1 MKCLYKVLAV
11 VALAIPVFSGCKSDN
26 LDTNQYSETGVRLVS
41 YGPNPVM
48 RGGALTFT
56 GSNLD
61 RIVEVQIPGIDPIT
75 EIEVLSTGIK
85 SEIRVILPV
94 EGPEVGALTLV
105 SSDGN
110 KFTTGTELEYTEPIV
125 LESFSTE
132 STPAYPRDVLK
143 LKGDYMN
150 LVKSVIFEGGTAV
163 AVVNIDRH
171 NATATIPSTAVSGK
185 IVLSDEGEIANLIY
199 SEESLTIGD
208 PTVSSVKADAWKPG
222 KTATVSG
229 KYLDMVEQIRLGGD
243 VIVETEDIE
252 ISSDY
257 KSLMFTVPEGMK
269 SGDVVAVSYAG
280 KEFKAGSVEMVEPTG
295 LSVSPASVTF
305 GGTISISGKDL
316 DVVTAVTF
324 PNADAVTDFKFAD
337 NKISLEV
344 PVKARGGDIVLT
356 MANGE
361 TVSVAYTLIS
371 PTVTSV
377 SPLSLMAGET
387 VTLNGTGLQ
396 FVESATLGGKSVEI
410 KANED
415 GTQLVITTAN
425 TSVSGKIVLTL
436 YNGETIEPE
445 EEITLSYDALIIVN
459 EMPASEHIGGMVTLK
474 GENFMLIENIYIGE
488 AKVTGYSSRS
498 DNEISFVMPYNKIGV
513 YPVYFDLLNGDRETC
528 PQSIDVLLELKYITA
543 WEGSLPITWGD
554 GGRVIVPASK
564 FDGIKAGTKM
574 RLYYTYDDDTWCQ
587 AQMNYGNW
595 SPLIFPEIGSEQ
607 LAPVCSYKGKGAIDW
622 CTEVT
627 LTAEILSG
635 IEAKKAEAESVKAA
649 GIIIQG
655 SDITFTKIE
664 IVQEISQEKTIWE
677 GSAYTGADYNNN
689 LELGT
694 ENDWLNAG
702 IEIGNTVKIYFS
714 AESETDWQIQLFDGH
729 WSGMSM
735 LFPDQSAQNQFNATN
750 SPTAISDGYIS
761 FEVTAEIYAVF
772 TSIQGW
778 GYALICQGKGITF
791 TKIGLN

>member
-11 VALAIPVFSGCKSDN
+11 VALALPVFAGCKSDN

-41 YGPNPVM
+41 FGPNPVM

-61 RIVEVQIPGIDPIT
+61 RIAEVQVPGVDPIT
-75 EIEVLSTGIK
+75 EIEVLSTGVK

-94 EGPEVGALTLV
+94 EGPEVGNVTLV

-110 KFTTGTELEYTEPIV
+110 IFTTRTELEYTEPIV

-132 STPAYPRDVLK
+132 SSPAYPRDVLK

-150 LVKSVIFEGGTAV
+150 LVKSVIFEGGVSV
-163 AVVNIDRH
+163 AVVNVDRH
-171 NATATIPSTAVSGK
+171 NATVTIPSTAVSGK

-199 SEESLTIGD
+199 SEESLQIGD

-222 KTATVSG
+222 RTATVSG
-229 KYLDMVEQIRLGGD
+229 KYLDMIDQIRLGGD
-243 VIVETEDIE
+243 VIVETEEIE
-252 ISSDY
+252 VSSDY
-257 KSLMFTVPEGMK
+257 RSLTFTVPGGMK

-280 KEFKAGSVEMVEPTG
+280 KEFKAGSAEMVVPTG

-305 GGTISISGKDL
+305 GETISISGKDL

-324 PNADAVTDFKFAD
+324 PNADTVTDFKFAD
-337 NKISLEV
+337 GKISLEV

-361 TVSVAYTLIS
+361 TVSVAYTLIA

-377 SPLSLMAGET
+377 SPLSLTAGET
-387 VTLNGTGLQ
+387 ITLTGTGLQ
-396 FVESATLGGKSVEI
+396 FVESATLGGKAVEI
-410 KANED
+410 EAGGD
-415 GTQLVITTAN
+415 GTSLEITTVN

-445 EEITLSYDALIIVN
+445 DEITLSYDSLIVVN
-459 EMPASEHIGGMVTLK
+459 EMPSSEHIGGMVTLK

-488 AKVTGYSSRS
+488 TKVTGYSSRS
-498 DNEISFVMPYNKIGV
+498 DKEISFVMPYNRIGT

-528 PQSIDVLLELKYITA
+528 PQSIEVLLELNYITA

-564 FDGIKAGTKM
+564 FNGIKAGTKM
-574 RLYYTYDDDTWCQ
+574 RFYYTFDDDVWCQ
-587 AQMNYGNW
+587 AQINYGDW
-595 SPLIFPEIGSEQ
+595 SGLTFQEIGS
-607 LAPVCSYKGKGAIDW
+607 ATIVPACSWSGKGAIDW

-627 LTAEILSG
+627 LTAEILAG
-635 IEAKKAEAESVKAA
+635 IEAKKGDAEDVKAA

-694 ENDWLNAG
+694 EDDWVNAG
-702 IEIGNTVKIYFS
+702 IETGNTVKIYFS

-729 WSGMSM
+729 WSGMNM
-735 LFPDQSAQNQFNATN
+735 LFPDQDAKNQFNATN

-761 FEVTAEIYAVF
+761 FEVTAEIYGVL
-772 TSIQGW
+772 TSKQNW
-778 GYALICQGKGITF
+778 GYALILQGKGITF
-791 TKIGLN
+791 TKIALN